1 MNAKDKVGFTALM
14 FGAEF
19 SHTKVVKA
27 QLDAGTD
34 VNAKDK
40 DGGTALK
47 FADSRGYTEIV
58 EILKQ
63 AGARE

>member
-1 MNAKDKVGFTALM
+1 
-14 FGAEF
+14 
-19 SHTKVVKA
+19 VKA
-27 QLDAGTD
+27 LLDAGTD